1 MQVAMGVTSLKVSFD
16 FFNQEK
22 TIYFNAEWETIKIDS
37 SLTTEY
43 KISSINDVKKRFY
56 DIRNEEGNISHKIFL
71 CQSRKIYKITLPYT
85 GIGCIEIFDVDV
97 EKYIKLIS
105 YDHHTQTN
113 FIKSYSNSCYIGDI
127 GLKDQAHYGMI
138 LFNNGDIYQG
148 SFLNSKKHGYGEYIY
163 LNGDIYEGDWQ
174 NDLKEG
180 YGIYKWN
187 NGDIYDGYWHQG
199 KRNGHGKYAWQNG
212 NVYQGEWVGGARMPV
227 SNDKNNNDEI
237 RHQINDGLSI
247 SPVH

>member
-1 MQVAMGVTSLKVSFD
+1 MENVLKIASG
-16 FFNQEK
+16 NENK
-22 TIYFNAEWETIKIDS
+22 LIIYRNGDVDINGSRSNFPWIATN
-37 SLTTEY
+37 LY
-43 KISSINDVKKRFY
+43 KIA
-56 DIRNEEGNISHKIFL
+56 DIFCPSNYTANFKQMFLMKDGNL
-71 CQSRKIYKITLPYT
+71 Y
-85 GIGCIEIFDVDV
+85 DVDCDD
-97 EKYIKLIS
+97 KTTTLL
-105 YDHHTQTN
+105 T
-113 FIKSYSNSCYIGDI
+113 SNIDRFLSKNSSHRSDA
-127 GLKDQAHYGMI
+127 LLAA
-138 LFNNGDIYQG
+138 NNGDIYQG

-212 NVYQGEWVGGARMPV
+212 NVYQGEWVGGARIPV

-247 SPVH
+247 SSVH